1 MALAAAT
8 GALCRILRAITAT
21 QYRVPLTS
29 SLRLMLCMFVISVL
43 GFVASA
49 ASAEPSSDD
58 QMVVIANPSVTKDL
72 IARRTLR
79 AIFGMRM
86 RNWSDG
92 ESITVFVLDDRD
104 PRHMNFCESNLGML
118 PYNLRRHWDRLIF
131 SGTGRAPIRVST
143 AEEMIDLVRK
153 TPGAIGYIKE
163 DLVDDSVSV
172 LQIG

>member
-1 MALAAAT
+1 MALAAT
-8 GALCRILRAITAT
+8 TDALCRFLRAITAA
-21 QYRVPLTS
+21 QYRVRVANALPS
-29 SLRLMLCMFVISVL
+29 MLCVIVISML
-43 GFVASA
+43 GFTASE
-49 ASAEPSSDD
+49 ASAEPSSDE
-58 QMVVIANPSVTKDL
+58 QMVVIANPSVANEL

-86 RNWSDG
+86 RNWSNG

-104 PRHMNFCESNLGML
+104 PRHMHFCESNLGML

-143 AEEMIDLVRK
+143 AEEMINLVRS
-153 TPGAIGYIKE
+153 TPGAIGYIRE